1 MSELNGVMM
10 QYFQWYLPDNGN
22 LWHQV
27 ADRAGELA
35 EAGITGLWLP
45 PATKGIGGG
54 SDVGYGVYDLYDL
67 GEFDQKG
74 SVRTKYG
81 TKGQYLQ
88 AVQAVRKAG
97 IQVYA
102 DAVLNHRMGGDT
114 AENCR
119 ATPYRRVDRLHP
131 AGEQREISAY
141 TAFTFPGRAGAY
153 SSFTWSWRH
162 FDAVDY
168 DERHPQGRDT
178 VYLLE
183 GKQFDDQVSLEFGN
197 FAYLMGCDLDCQHPE
212 VREELIRWGTWYLDT
227 VGVDG
232 FRLDAIKHIA
242 SWFFPEWIDALER
255 HAGRDLFVVGEYWVN
270 SVTHLLRYID
280 DVGGRMAVFDVPL
293 HYNFHRASRAGGEFD
308 MRRILDGSIMQTR
321 PTHAV
326 TFVENHDSQP
336 LQALESVVEPWFKPL
351 AYSLILLRREGY
363 PCLFY
368 ADYYGAEYEDYG
380 RDGNRYQ
387 IFMPSHRPLLDCLL
401 RARRL
406 FAYGP
411 QYDYFDHPHT
421 IGWTRLGDTDH
432 PGGMAVLLS
441 NGSAGRK
448 WMEVGAP
455 NTVYEDCTG
464 HLPELITT
472 NEHGWGEFCCQG
484 GAVSVWV
491 PRSRE

>member
-22 LWHQV
+22 FWHQV
-27 ADRAGELA
+27 ANRAGELA

-67 GEFDQKG
+67 GEFYQKG

-81 TKGQYLQ
+81 TKEQYLQ

-114 AENCR
+114 TEHCL
-119 ATPYRRVDRLHP
+119 ATPYRRCDRLHP
-131 AGEQREISAY
+131 AGGQREIRAY
-141 TAFTFPGRAGAY
+141 TAFTFPGRAGAH
-153 SSFTWSWRH
+153 STFTWNWHH

-168 DERHPQGRDT
+168 DELHPQGRDT

-242 SWFFPEWIDALER
+242 SWFFPEWIDSLEC

-293 HYNFHRASRAGGEFD
+293 HYNFHRAGRAGVEFD
-308 MRRILDGSIMQTR
+308 MRRILDGSVMQTR

-380 RDGNRYQ
+380 QDGNRYR
-387 IFMPSHRPLLDCLL
+387 IVMPSHRSLLDCLL
-401 RARRL
+401 RARQR

-411 QYDYFDHPHT
+411 QYDYFDHANT
-421 IGWTRLGDTDH
+421 IGWTRLGDTNH

-441 NGSAGRK
+441 NGGEGYK

-455 NTVYEDCTG
+455 NTVFEDCTG
-464 HLPELITT
+464 HLPALITT
-472 NEHGWGEFCCQG
+472 NEHGWGEFRCQG
-484 GAVSVWV
+484 GSVSVWV
-491 PRSRE
+491 PRSGE